1 MEKYRNELVSQGKL
15 QVDVQQLVSS
25 VKHFMRSSDVLRSF
39 AFLFKTRKCVVDV
52 EECCKM
58 KNVMI
63 EVKARWS
70 QRGPEQQLEFVLV
83 AISDRSGMFP
93 IKALHAESC
102 QHETKKGMQSCFWKF
117 NTLMVFL
124 KGKEIWYSKNFPE
137 NYLQKTS
144 KQSSNTLNW
153 LSWNSLKEFY

>member
-63 EVKARWS
+63 EVKAR
-70 QRGPEQQLEFVLV
+70 
-83 AISDRSGMFP
+83 
-93 IKALHAESC
+93 
-102 QHETKKGMQSCFWKF
+102 
-117 NTLMVFL
+117 
-124 KGKEIWYSKNFPE
+124 
-137 NYLQKTS
+137 
-144 KQSSNTLNW
+144 
-153 LSWNSLKEFY
+153 